1 VTVTKVKKPKNAPT
15 FKQDFKIK
23 VTVTAAG
30 TTPKGRVVLLYKGVK
45 IGKGKLVKGKVTIT
59 VTKNLKVG
67 KQKLVAKYKGS
78 PTTLKST
85 KRFTITIVA
94 LRPDHRGPAGTV
106 RRGLVACLDPGPTW
120 TSRAPPPRVTHLT
133 TDPSREEL

>member
-45 IGKGKLVKGKVTIT
+45 IGKGKLVKGTVTIT

-78 PTTLKST
+78 PTTLKSK

-94 LRPDHRGPAGTV
+94 
-106 RRGLVACLDPGPTW
+106 
-120 TSRAPPPRVTHLT
+120 
-133 TDPSREEL
+133 